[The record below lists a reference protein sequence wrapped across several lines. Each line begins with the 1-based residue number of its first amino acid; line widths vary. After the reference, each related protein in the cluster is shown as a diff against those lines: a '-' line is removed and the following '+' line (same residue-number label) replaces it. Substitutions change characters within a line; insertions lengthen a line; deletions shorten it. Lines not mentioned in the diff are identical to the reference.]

1 MVEIDR
7 ILSVSLGTG
16 TTLGHYQILARLG
29 AGGMG
34 EVYRAL
40 DTKLGRDVAL
50 KVLPPA
56 LANDP
61 ARIERF
67 KREARVVASLNH
79 PHIVTLYSVEES
91 DGVHFLT
98 MELVEGETLEARL
111 AATGLP
117 LAQTLDLAWAIA
129 DALTAA
135 HGKGIVHRDLK
146 PANVM
151 LTSEHRVKVLDFG
164 LAKWSPG
171 PSGSGFEDT
180 GLLGSAETIAQTGAG
195 IVMGTVPYMS
205 PEQVEGKSVDHR
217 SDIFSLG
224 VMLHEIAAGRR
235 PFEGAS
241 PAALLSSILR
251 DQAPDLRV
259 VKPDTPPAF
268 AALVARCLEK
278 NPERRAQAAR
288 EVRDDVEAIRRSID
302 SGRAAPVAFR
312 PSSDAARTVV
322 THPASDIA
330 EADRL
335 IDEGTRALQFGSSG
349 GPAARS
355 HLEQARIYFKRA
367 LELVPGHAR
376 ALCQYGRLHYIMATF
391 GVISTEEAE
400 TKGRE
405 LIMAALAADDQ
416 SATTHIALS
425 QVCLYVD
432 DDFDSAS
439 RHVDRAVVLSPMD
452 SEGLRVQS
460 VVRKIQ
466 GRLDEAIVAA
476 RAAVAVASTP
486 QHWNGL
492 GDVLLAA
499 GRNEE
504 ALDALRGAISR
515 QAGYG
520 TALERME
527 LALVRLG
534 RLDEA
539 IDFRIAQLRTSG
551 RAERAEVLQEE
562 AGTLGPDAARRRDL
576 LREVDQW
583 LAEAGRTDPFDRSQ
597 TRTTADRLIIAYCE
611 LGDWA
616 SAMTWIERAYAN
628 KPGRLRRVLMDL
640 PIDRKGLATNP
651 RYARLLRVAGLEGI

>member
-1 MVEIDR
+1 
-7 ILSVSLGTG
+7 
-16 TTLGHYQILARLG
+16 
-29 AGGMG
+29 MG

-40 DTKLGRDVAL
+40 DTTLGRDVAL

-61 ARIERF
+61 VRIDRF

-79 PHIVTLYSVEES
+79 PHIVTLYSVEEA
-91 DGVHFLT
+91 DGIHFLT
-98 MELVEGETLEARL
+98 MELVEGETLDARVPL
-111 AATGLP
+111 GGLP
-117 LAQTLDLAWAIA
+117 VALVLDIAWAVA

-135 HGKGIVHRDLK
+135 HAKNIVHRDLK

-151 LTSEHRVKVLDFG
+151 ITQDHRVKVLDFG
-164 LAKWSPG
+164 LAKMQDEESVT
-171 PSGSGFEDT
+171 GSD
-180 GLLGSAETIAQTGAG
+180 AQTIAQTGAG

-205 PEQVEGKSVDHR
+205 PEQIEGKPADYR
-217 SDIFSLG
+217 SDLFSLG

-251 DQAPDLRV
+251 DPAPEIRTQR
-259 VKPDTPPAF
+259 PDAPPAF
-268 AALVARCLEK
+268 ADLVGQCLEK
-278 NPERRAQAAR
+278 DPDRRIQTAK
-288 EVRDDVEAIRRSID
+288 EVRDNVDAIRRGVD
-302 SGRAAPVAFR
+302 SGRTGPVTAR
-312 PSSDAARTVV
+312 PSSDGAKTVA
-322 THPASDIA
+322 TDPASALA

-335 IDEGTRALQFGSSG
+335 TDEGTRALQFGSSG

-355 HLEQARIYFKRA
+355 NLEQARIYFKRA
-367 LELVPGHAR
+367 LEVMPRHAR
-376 ALCQYGRLHYIMATF
+376 ALCQYGRLHYILAAF
-391 GVISTEEAE
+391 GVISAEEAE

-405 LIMAALAADDQ
+405 LIMAALAEDDQ
-416 SATTHIALS
+416 ASTTHTALS
-425 QVCLYVD
+425 QVYLYND
-432 DDFDSAS
+432 DDFASAS
-439 RHVDRAVVLSPMD
+439 RHVDRAVALDPGN

-460 VVRKIQ
+460 VIRKIE
-466 GRLDEAIVAA
+466 GRLDEAIGAA
-476 RAAVAVASTP
+476 RAAVDVASTP

-499 GRNEE
+499 GKNEE
-504 ALDALRGAISR
+504 ALEALRGAISR
-515 QAGYG
+515 QAGYS

-551 RAERAEVLQEE
+551 RAERAELLQED
-562 AGTLGPDAARRRDL
+562 AGSAGPEEARRRDL
-576 LREVDQW
+576 LREVEQL
-583 LAEAGRTDPFDRSQ
+583 LAEAGRSDPFDKSQ
-597 TRTTADRLIIAYCE
+597 TRTTSDRLIIAYSQ

-616 SAMTWIERAYAN
+616 NAMTWIERSYAN

>member
-1 MVEIDR
+1 
-7 ILSVSLGTG
+7 VSLGAG
-16 TTLGHYQILARLG
+16 TTLGHYRILSHLG

-40 DTKLGRDVAL
+40 DTTLGRDVAL

-61 ARIERF
+61 IRIERF

-91 DGVHFLT
+91 RSIHYLT
-98 MELVEGETLEARL
+98 MELVEGETLDARVPSG
-111 AATGLP
+111 GLP
-117 LAQTLDLAWAIA
+117 VAQVLDIAWAVA

-135 HGKGIVHRDLK
+135 HAKNIVHRDLK

-151 LTSEHRVKVLDFG
+151 ITQDNRVKVLDFG
-164 LAKWSPG
+164 LAKMQDEENVT
-171 PSGSGFEDT
+171 GSD
-180 GLLGSAETIAQTGAG
+180 AQTIAQTGAG

-205 PEQVEGKSVDHR
+205 PEQIEGKPVDHR

-224 VMLHEIAAGRR
+224 VMLHELTAGRR

-241 PAALLSSILR
+241 AAALMSAILR
-251 DQAPDLRV
+251 DPAPELRAGR
-259 VKPDTPPAF
+259 PDAPPAF
-268 AALVARCLEK
+268 AALVGQCLEK
-278 NPERRAQAAR
+278 NPDRRIQTAR
-288 EVRDDVEAIRRSID
+288 EVRDNVDAIRRGID
-302 SGRAAPVAFR
+302 FGRAVLAEAR
-312 PSSDAARTVV
+312 PSSDGARTV
-322 THPASDIA
+322 TTDSAHA

-335 IDEGTRALQFGSSG
+335 TDEGTRALQFGSSG
-349 GPAARS
+349 GPAHRS
-355 HLEQARIYFKRA
+355 NLEQARIFFKRA
-367 LELVPGHAR
+367 LEVMPGHAR
-376 ALCQYGRLHYIMATF
+376 ALVQYGRLHYILATF
-391 GVISTEEAE
+391 GVISAEEAE

-405 LIMAALAADDQ
+405 LIMAALAVDDQ
-416 SATTHIALS
+416 SASTHIALS

-439 RHVDRAVVLSPMD
+439 RHVDRAVALNPLD

-476 RAAVAVASTP
+476 RAAVDVASTP

-499 GRNEE
+499 GKNEE
-504 ALDALRGAISR
+504 ALEALRGAISR
-515 QAGYG
+515 QAGYS

-534 RLDEA
+534 RLEEA

-551 RAERAEVLQEE
+551 RAERAELLQEE
-562 AGTLGPDAARRRDL
+562 ASSLGPEEARRRDR
-576 LREVDQW
+576 LREVEEL
-583 LAEAGRTDPFDRSQ
+583 LAEAGRSDPFDKSQ

-611 LGDWA
+611 LGEWA
-616 SAMTWIERAYAN
+616 NAMTWIERWHARRS
-628 KPGRLRRVLMDL
+628 GRLRRVLMDL
-640 PIDRKGLATNP
+640 PIDRKGLATSP

>member
-1 MVEIDR
+1 
-7 ILSVSLGTG
+7 VSLDTG
-16 TTLGHYQILARLG
+16 TTLGHYQIVSKLG

-61 ARIERF
+61 VRIDRF

-91 DGVHFLT
+91 PSTGSGQAAVHFLT
-98 MELVEGETLEARL
+98 MELVEGETLDARVPSGGL
-111 AATGLP
+111 AV
-117 LAQTLDLAWAIA
+117 AQVLDIAWAVA

-135 HGKGIVHRDLK
+135 HAKNIVHRDLK

-151 LTSEHRVKVLDFG
+151 ITLDSRVKVLDFG

-171 PSGSGFEDT
+171 SSDPGSEDP
-180 GLLGSAETIAQTGAG
+180 GPLANSETIAQTGAG

-205 PEQVEGKSVDHR
+205 PEQIEGKPVDHR
-217 SDIFSLG
+217 SDLFSLG
-224 VMLHEIAAGRR
+224 AMLFELTAGHR
-235 PFEGAS
+235 PFEGSS
-241 PAALLSSILR
+241 PAALTSSILR
-251 DQAPDLRV
+251 DPAPELRTER
-259 VKPDTPPAF
+259 PDAPPAF
-268 AALVARCLEK
+268 ANLVGRCLEK
-278 NPERRAQAAR
+278 SPDRRIQTAK
-288 EVRDDVEAIRRSID
+288 EVRDEVDAIRRDVD
-302 SGRAAPVAFR
+302 SGRATAVAAR
-312 PSSDAARTVV
+312 PSSDAPKTVA
-322 THPASDIA
+322 TDSGSALA

-335 IDEGTRALQFGSSG
+335 TDEGTRALQFGSSG
-349 GPAARS
+349 GSASRS
-355 HLEQARIYFKRA
+355 NLEQARIYFKRA
-367 LELVPGHAR
+367 LEFVPRHAR

-391 GVISTEEAE
+391 GVISAEEAE

-416 SATTHIALS
+416 ASTTHTALG
-425 QVCLYVD
+425 QVNLYVD
-432 DDFDSAS
+432 DDFDSAG
-439 RHVDRAVVLSPMD
+439 RHIDRAVALDPGN
-452 SEGLRVQS
+452 SEALRVQS
-460 VVRKIQ
+460 VVRKIE

-476 RAAVAVASTP
+476 RAAVAAASTP

-499 GRNEE
+499 GKNED
-504 ALDALRGAISR
+504 ALDALRRAISL

-520 TALERME
+520 TAMERME

-534 RLDEA
+534 RSEEA
-539 IDFRIAQLRTSG
+539 VDFRVAQLRTSG
-551 RAERAEVLQEE
+551 RAERAELLQEE
-562 AGTLGPDAARRRDL
+562 AGSLGPEAARRRDL
-576 LREVDQW
+576 QREVDQ
-583 LAEAGRTDPFDRSQ
+583 LLIEAGGSDPFDRSQ
-597 TRTTADRLIIAYCE
+597 TRTTADRLIITYCQ
-611 LGDWA
+611 LGDWTN
-616 SAMTWIERAYAN
+616 AMTWVERWYAN

-640 PIDRKGLATNP
+640 PIDRKGLATDP